1 MKNKGIVSLLMGM
14 LLFTACS
21 SGSGKKTSSV
31 TSLPAEGDLGE
42 ISFRE
47 YEHDFGKVTE
57 GEKVAYIFPFE
68 NKGPGT
74 LVINSASTS
83 CGCTVTKFER
93 NPIPAGNKGSLE
105 VVFDTGGRSGLQ
117 TKTITVQSN
126 SREKVV
132 ILKITAEVIARNK

>member
-1 MKNKGIVSLLMGM
+1 M
-14 LLFTACS
+14 LLFIACN
-21 SGSGKKTSSV
+21 SGSGKKASPG
-31 TSLPAEGDLGE
+31 TSLPAEGELGE

-83 CGCTVTKFER
+83 CGCTVTKFDR
-93 NPIPAGNKGSLE
+93 DPIPAGNKGSLE
-105 VVFDTGGRSGLQ
+105 VVFDTGGRNGLQ

-126 SREKVV
+126 SRKKVV

>member
-1 MKNKGIVSLLMGM
+1 MKNKEIIFL
-14 LLFTACS
+14 LLFMLSLTACR
-21 SGSGKKTSSV
+21 SGSGEKASSG
-31 TSLPAEGDLGE
+31 TNLPVEGELGE

-57 GEKVAYIFPFE
+57 GEKLAYIFAFE

-74 LVINSASTS
+74 LVINSASTT
-83 CGCTVTKFER
+83 CGCTVTKFNR
-93 NPIPAGNKGSLE
+93 DPIPAGKGGSLE
-105 VVFDTGGRSGLQ
+105 VVFDTGGRSGIQ
-117 TKTITVQSN
+117 TKTISVQSN

>member
-1 MKNKGIVSLLMGM
+1 LKNTGFVSLLIGM
-14 LLFTACS
+14 LLFIACS
-21 SGSGKKTSSV
+21 SGSGKKASSG
-31 TSLPAEGDLGE
+31 TSLPAGGELGE

-57 GEKVAYIFPFE
+57 GEKVAYIFSFE

-105 VVFDTGGRSGLQ
+105 VVFDTGGRNGLQ

-132 ILKITAEVIARNK
+132 ILKITADVIARNK